1 MVMPDRDVIVVGAG
15 ISGLTTAF
23 RLATR
28 GIDVAVIEAGS
39 RTGGVIETVQRDG
52 ALIECGPNSVLD
64 THPEIAGLIEALDLT
79 SQRIETS
86 TASARR
92 FVVRQGQLVAL
103 PASFGAFLATPLFSP
118 RAKLRLLR
126 EPFVSRAPAV
136 TEEAVADFVVRRLG
150 REFLD
155 YAVEPFVAGIYAGDA
170 RRLSLSAALPRLH
183 ALEQTYGSLFVGQFR
198 SARARAQRAER
209 SRAIARSFSFIRGLQ
224 TLTDALAA
232 RLPVQTGVQAAA
244 IEPAAGSIR
253 VRIDVAGTPQVI
265 RARAVVLSVP
275 AAAAAALLRD
285 AAPEAANALAAV
297 PYAPVASVASL
308 YRRADVAHAL
318 DGFGFLAPRSEHRR
332 ILGTLFSS
340 SLFPERAAAG
350 HVLVTT
356 FVGGARDPGL
366 ASLADAQLSG
376 LVEGELAALLGAR
389 TPVAQTITRRPS
401 AIPQYIIGH
410 GERMRLAERA
420 QEAVPGL
427 FLCASYRGGVA
438 VGDCIAS
445 ACRTAEIAARYLG
458 RVD

>member
-1 MVMPDRDVIVVGAG
+1 MLIPDRDVVVVGAG
-15 ISGLTTAF
+15 ISGLTAAF
-23 RLATR
+23 RLASR
-28 GIDVAVIEAGS
+28 GIDVAVIDAAS
-39 RTGGVIETVQRDG
+39 RTGGVIESVRRDG
-52 ALIECGPNSVLD
+52 ALIERGPNTVLD
-64 THPEIAGLIEALDLT
+64 THPEIGALVEALGLSSERVDPT
-79 SQRIETS
+79 RG
-86 TASARR
+86 SARR
-92 FVVRQGQLVAL
+92 FVVRHGHLVAL
-103 PASFGAFLATPLFSP
+103 PASLGDFVVTPLFSR

-126 EPFVSRAPAV
+126 EPFVPRASSAM
-136 TEEAVADFVVRRLG
+136 EETVADFVVRRLG

-155 YAVEPFVAGIYAGDA
+155 YAVEPFVAGIYAGDPA
-170 RRLSLSAALPRLH
+170 CLSLAAAFPRLH
-183 ALEQTYGSLFVGQFR
+183 ALERSYGSLFVGQIR
-198 SARARAQRAER
+198 GARARARRAER
-209 SRAIARSFSFIRGLQ
+209 SRPIARSFSFMRGLQ
-224 TLTDALAA
+224 TLTDALTA